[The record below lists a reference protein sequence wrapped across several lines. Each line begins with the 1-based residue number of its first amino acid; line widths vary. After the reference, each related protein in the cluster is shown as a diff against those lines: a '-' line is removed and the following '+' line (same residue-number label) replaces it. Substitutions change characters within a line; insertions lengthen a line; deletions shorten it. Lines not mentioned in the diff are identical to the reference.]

1 MTETSILDTVPKP
14 SKAAALAIASSAF
27 IVPTV
32 LSAGTSPSPD
42 HPAVMLWY
50 RSLRQPKFKPPDAFI
65 PIAWTGIEAALA
77 TACYRLVRLRSS
89 PSRSRAL
96 GLLATNIVMIGGWS
110 RLFFKRRSLAA
121 STVAA
126 SAMIV
131 TGAAFVREA
140 NEVEPT
146 AAKAGVPFV
155 AWVAFATVLTAS
167 IWRLNRK

>member
-1 MTETSILDTVPKP
+1 MSEASIVDTLTTP
-14 SKAAALAIASSAF
+14 SKAVAMALASSAF

-32 LSAGTSPSPD
+32 LSASTSPSPN
-42 HPAVMLWY
+42 HPRVMLWY
-50 RSLRQPKFKPPDAFI
+50 RSLRQPAFKPPDALI

-77 TACYRLVRLRSS
+77 AAGYRLLRAAPS
-89 PSRSRAL
+89 PSRNRAL
-96 GLLATNIVMIGGWS
+96 GLLAANIAMIGGWS
-110 RLFFKRRSLAA
+110 RLFFGRRSLAA

-126 SAMIV
+126 SAMVV
-131 TGAAFVREA
+131 TGAAFVRQA
-140 NEVEPT
+140 KEVDVV